1 MGSEMCIRDRPGARP
16 PAAGIGRRRVGQE
29 GRARGRG
36 QRSGAHRLNCRP
48 LARRA
53 GPLFELRGEDSNLDF
68 AVQSRADLPIIRPR
82 IASSEHSLGRARFA
96 LPSGANANIRSLNG
110 EPNQMGRG
118 PRVLRVRAHTRRVQA
133 PLRIFEWCMGARRR
147 PRGNRSAPENGQPR
161 HTRKTRT
168 GDPASARGKTYV
180 EIANELGLTK
190 STVAYHARRLGI
202 PADERFARRYDWR
215 LVQTAVDAGAS
226 MRQCMKRFGFS
237 RDAWGKA
244 VKRGD
249 IIPNDWVTPL
259 ERLLIAGRRRSRGH
273 IKARLLRA
281 GLKEN
286 RCERCGLGEWRGKP
300 LNMQLHHINGDG
312 SDNRLEN
319 LELLC
324 ANCHSQ
330 TSTYGGRNGHRR
342 ARPTGDAEAV

>member
-1 MGSEMCIRDRPGARP
+1 MENRIKWEEVRAYYEFGHTRDECKRRFGFSNGAW
-16 PAAGIGRRRVGQE
+16 
-29 GRARGRG
+29 GRAVD
-36 QRSGAHRLNCRP
+36 
-48 LARRA
+48 
-53 GPLFELRGEDSNLDF
+53 RGEI
-68 AVQSRADLPIIRPR
+68 VPRPR
-82 IASSEHSLGRARFA
+82 TDSLGTHEKR
-96 LPSGANANIRSLNG
+96 
-110 EPNQMGRG
+110 E
-118 PRVLRVRAHTRRVQA
+118 RVTQLR
-133 PLRIFEWCMGARRR
+133 
-147 PRGNRSAPENGQPR
+147 
-161 HTRKTRT
+161 
-168 GDPASARGKTYV
+168 ARGKTYV

-259 ERLLIAGRRRSRGH
+259 ERLLIAGRRRSLGH